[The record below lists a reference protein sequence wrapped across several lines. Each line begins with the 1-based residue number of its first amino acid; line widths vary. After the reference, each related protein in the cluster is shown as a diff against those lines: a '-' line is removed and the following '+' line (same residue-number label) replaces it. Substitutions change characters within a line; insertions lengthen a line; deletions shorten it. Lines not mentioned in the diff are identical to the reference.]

1 MNRLLRYYLSK
12 LRRKTYCWSK
22 ILSVINDFV
31 LIFIHR
37 NSISSIPYIIA
48 LIKSKFDFSHLKF
61 DFFLIWTLSL
71 FVYRKISY
79 FKYFYKLKGNATS
92 E

>member
-1 MNRLLRYYLSK
+1 MNRLLRYYLSR

-22 ILSVINDFV
+22 ILSMINDSV
-31 LIFIHR
+31 IIFIHR

-71 FVYRKISY
+71 FVYRKIVILNI
-79 FKYFYKLKGNATS
+79 FIN
-92 E
+92 